1 MHTVMPGSLPGN
13 RRPEGGEDLP
23 GRDAVRQ
30 QATDVTS
37 PPRDSP
43 EPVRVRRPAD
53 LLLAVLSLTVV
64 VVVIGSIRAL
74 PLGSTELSNDVS
86 HWLQHV
92 PRWLSSLAA
101 VAVGVGCFLFA
112 ILVLVIL
119 VRNQW
124 RDALNAGVAALTAA
138 AAATVAWIIW
148 RAEGG
153 AVAQRGDPRQEP
165 QPCSWS
171 TPRSSRSWSAAT

>member
-1 MHTVMPGSLPGN
+1 M
-13 RRPEGGEDLP
+13 
-23 GRDAVRQ
+23 
-30 QATDVTS
+30 TS

-53 LLLAVLSLTVV
+53 LLFAVLSLTVV

-86 HWLQHV
+86 HWLQHI

-101 VAVGVGCFLFA
+101 VGVGVGCFLFA

-119 VRNQW
+119 VRNRW
-124 RDALNAGVAALTAA
+124 RDALNAGVAALAAA
-138 AAATVAWIIW
+138 AAATVAWVIW
-148 RAEGG
+148 RTEGG
-153 AVAQRGDPRQEP
+153 AVAQAVIHGKNPSMFVVNTAFVAFLVGSDLAGDPAGRDGA
-165 QPCSWS
+165 
-171 TPRSSRSWSAAT
+171 RARRRR